1 MKWSPSFECHVRP
14 DGEHAYRIGHQL
26 IDEFLE
32 FVVGRARPNTVRA
45 YAHDLSVFFSVV
57 KKDPL
62 EVRPKDVMAF
72 VTAQRRPK
80 PGAEN
85 VVRIADGSAG
95 LSAATIKRRLA
106 AVSSFYGY
114 LITRD
119 DVEVTANPVPRGI
132 ATRQSRSRG
141 GRGLPLVRGVRR
153 LPRILDPDEIDALM
167 GALRTERDRAMT
179 QAMVLGG
186 LRRCE
191 VLGLRL
197 GDLRLGEWRVL
208 IREGKGGHERLVP
221 LSPTFF
227 STVARYMDHERPQTS
242 SDALFV
248 ALKGAR
254 RGQPLSVP
262 GLDQIIRAARRAR
275 RTQPRHLP
283 RAAPHLLH
291 PLARGRHGHRGH
303 PGPGRTPLHHLDA
316 DLSAPEHRLARRR
329 VPPGRQKPSRPRRW
343 WGWPNERARPRAPF
357 PSVARGGGTPEVTWA
372 EIAARAP
379 VMVATMASYLD
390 QLEVSARPGTVA
402 AAELTLRFFAHRVTE
417 ADPGCVSVARIG
429 RPHIEDF
436 KSWLAARR
444 GRTGKP
450 LATMTIR
457 HRLSTVRTFFER
469 IMEWD
474 YDDAPARLFIYM
486 SDFPALDEPLPKFLD
501 DPTAAKFMA
510 ALAEDPNLRRRLMV
524 ELLARTGM
532 RVGELSGLEDDAM
545 IRKGEGHRLRIPI
558 GKLHNDR
565 YVPLLPM
572 LVDLIAD
579 YRAVRGRSRSGHL
592 LERDDGRPFDRRTVH
607 RYVAHVAKRAGV
619 GHVHPHQ
626 LRHTLATQS
635 INAGMSLEAIAA
647 LLGHR
652 SMDMTL
658 TYARISDETV
668 ADAYF
673 KVTEAVEAQY
683 YGLSGAAPVSRCQHE
698 RPPPVSDHRRLLA
711 NGHCTRPALLDC
723 AFESVCERC
732 GFFETGPQFL
742 TILKRQRKHA
752 DERGQSDRT

>member
-1 MKWSPSFECHVRP
+1 MN
-14 DGEHAYRIGHQL
+14 AL
-26 IDEFLE
+26 
-32 FVVGRARPNTVRA
+32 AR
-45 YAHDLSVFFSVV
+45 SQ
-57 KKDPL
+57 PL
-62 EVRPKDVMAF
+62 P
-72 VTAQRRPK
+72 QRRP
-80 PGAEN
+80 
-85 VVRIADGSAG
+85 
-95 LSAATIKRRLA
+95 
-106 AVSSFYGY
+106 
-114 LITRD
+114 
-119 DVEVTANPVPRGI
+119 
-132 ATRQSRSRG
+132 
-141 GRGLPLVRGVRR
+141 
-153 LPRILDPDEIDALM
+153 
-167 GALRTERDRAMT
+167 
-179 QAMVLGG
+179 
-186 LRRCE
+186 
-191 VLGLRL
+191 
-197 GDLRLGEWRVL
+197 
-208 IREGKGGHERLVP
+208 
-221 LSPTFF
+221 
-227 STVARYMDHERPQTS
+227 
-242 SDALFV
+242 
-248 ALKGAR
+248 
-254 RGQPLSVP
+254 
-262 GLDQIIRAARRAR
+262 
-275 RTQPRHLP
+275 
-283 RAAPHLLH
+283 
-291 PLARGRHGHRGH
+291 
-303 PGPGRTPLHHLDA
+303 
-316 DLSAPEHRLARRR
+316 
-329 VPPGRQKPSRPRRW
+329 
-343 WGWPNERARPRAPF
+343 
-357 PSVARGGGTPEVTWA
+357 GGGTPEVTWA
-372 EIAARAP
+372 EIALRAP

-402 AAELTLRFFAHRVTE
+402 AAELTLRFFAHRVSE
-417 ADPGCVSVARIG
+417 ADPACVSVARIA

-436 KSWLAARR
+436 KTWLLNRR

-510 ALAEDPNLRRRLMV
+510 ALGQDPNLRRRLMV

-532 RVGELSGLEDDAM
+532 RVGELAGLKDDAVV
-545 IRKGEGHRLRIPI
+545 RKGDGHRLHIPL

-572 LVDLIAD
+572 LVDLIAE

-592 LERDDGRPFDRRTVH
+592 LERDDGRAFDRRTVH
-607 RYVAHVAKRAGV
+607 RYVANVAKRAGV

-635 INAGMSLEAIAA
+635 INRGMSLEAIAA

-658 TYARISDETV
+658 IYPRISDDTV

-683 YGLSGAAPVSRCQHE
+683 YGLSGAA
-698 RPPPVSDHRRLLA
+698 RPRPATSSAPTVSDHRRLLA

-732 GFFETGPQFL
+732 GFFETGPQFV

-752 DERGQSDRT
+752 NERGQSDRADLFEGLIEGVADAQ